1 MLKRLSSP
9 SPLPRERETGVMM
22 ARDSGFRGHGGRTS
36 RLRLAGL
43 LSLLL
48 HAALLA
54 CLLLWFRHPPSSSEA
69 SDAQGA
75 VELVMLEQQGTGPT
89 AAPPEPTPDAAAPA
103 PPIQPAMPAVPVPD
117 TETPEEAL
125 PLPVP
130 PVPPAPPASAPPGV
144 PPAPRPP
151 VQRVEEAPQI
161 NLGGTDSE
169 TNAIVIAGP
178 HVVPASV
185 DAKFHN
191 REPAYPREAVRR
203 AEQGAVI
210 LLVHVSPDGLPV
222 GVDVALSSGFVLLDR
237 AAREAVMDWHFLP
250 AVQDGRAIPFDMKLR
265 VVFQLE

>member
-1 MLKRLSSP
+1 MPIQAEGYAGRNLRQ
-9 SPLPRERETGVMM
+9 RGR
-22 ARDSGFRGHGGRTS
+22 SGFHCRPPRHN

-48 HAALLA
+48 HVALLA
-54 CLLLWFRHPPSSSEA
+54 CLLLWFRHPQSSGDA

-103 PPIQPAMPAVPVPD
+103 PPIQPTTPPVPVPD
-117 TETPEEAL
+117 TETSEEPL

-130 PVPPAPPASAPPGV
+130 PVPPAPPASAPPRV
-144 PPAPRPP
+144 PPAPSPP
-151 VQRVEEAPQI
+151 VQHAEEAPQI

-210 LLVHVSPDGLPV
+210 LLVHVSRDGLPI
-222 GVDVALSSGFVLLDR
+222 GVDIALTSGFVLLDR
-237 AAREAVMDWHFLP
+237 AARDAVMDWHFLP
-250 AVQDGRAIPFDMKLR
+250 AVQDGRTIPFDMKLR